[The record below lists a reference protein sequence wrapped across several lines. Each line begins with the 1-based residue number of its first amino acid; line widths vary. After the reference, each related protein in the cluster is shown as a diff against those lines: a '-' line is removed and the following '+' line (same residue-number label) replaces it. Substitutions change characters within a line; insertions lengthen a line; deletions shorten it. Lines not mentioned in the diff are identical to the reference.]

1 MKLLFLLLFV
11 TSTALC
17 APGPGPIGG
26 GGGVT
31 SVNGFTGAVVIE
43 TGSLAT
49 ALANQVIVAK
59 QNGQSFFVSATT
71 STIASAFTLSSTNDT
86 IIVGAGIWPAN
97 VIFTP
102 NNAHSFYL
110 ESGAIITNSGNV
122 NTFTD
127 AGANCGII
135 NIGGFG
141 SFQNSGSSTSIFA
154 ISGSGTQ
161 LNVQCGNITMSTPSL
176 SGTSIAAIRSNVGG
190 YINLHAAS
198 ISCSNCSAI
207 ESSGDGS
214 FFIQSDDLIATTGS
228 GISTTIIGNGFPG
241 NANQREIPHWLT
253 CKRFVSDP
261 NERVFYVP
269 NGINTQQGFF
279 YINADRIAGC
289 LEDGINSNSSIYVRN
304 QLWAPQMNH
313 DGSIPTS
320 TRTLSTWNCPTSY
333 YNVKAGT
340 VYTNGPSA
348 FVLAG
353 GEGFT
358 NQLVVVLSYF
368 DVDRIYGSSSI
379 NPSIISNP
387 GTQAEFHCPKV
398 YNLTGVGLVF
408 NGDALT
414 FIGDM
419 LGQSPS
425 VTLNARGC
433 FFLDSQING
442 ITPNS
447 NIYNY
452 FNSTFGGSI
461 DSGDTAPLIYPGPT
475 NVQPVSLATSGALYY
490 PDGSNLAT
498 PNSNP
503 SMALWYPDL
512 NVQLADAT
520 GNLYYSYFIGG
531 PSQFQPVLAD
541 VNGSLYWPSNT
552 PQSTLINTSGDL
564 FDFNNLLI
572 DDGAEIYYV
581 GGTQKVVDDNTIYY
595 SNNNIFTDA
604 NQIYAPDQT
613 PIVNG
618 TGSWIGPVIPWNQI
632 GSTPTTLAGYGITD
646 AVVKTTGTG
655 SASISANGL
664 LVGQMSET
672 NISTP
677 GTLVGDSPTVIPP
690 VNPPSFISWSAY
702 VKTTGTT
709 TLRLTAFATVTG
721 TAQVWGIKTIR

>member
-71 STIASAFTLSSTNDT
+71 STIASAFTSSSTNDT

-279 YINADRIAGC
+279 YINSDRIAGC
-289 LEDGINSNSSIYVRN
+289 VEDGLNSNSAIYIKS
-304 QLWAPQMNH
+304 QLWTPKINH
-313 DGSIPTS
+313 DGSTGIS
-320 TRTLSTWNCPTSY
+320 TRTVGVFNCPTSY
-333 YNVKAGT
+333 YNIKGGT
-340 VYTNGPSA
+340 MYANNVSA
-348 FVLAG
+348 FVIGG

-358 NQLVVVLSYF
+358 NQLVVSRSYF
-368 DVDRIYGSSSI
+368 DVDRIYTTGTNASI
-379 NPSIISNP
+379 TSNP
-387 GTQAEFHCPKV
+387 GCQATFNCPIL
-398 YNLTGVGLVF
+398 YNLNGVSLVF
-408 NGDALT
+408 NGDAFT
-414 FIGDM
+414 FIGDII
-419 LGQSPS
+419 GINPS

-433 FFLDSQING
+433 FFLNSEING
-442 ITPNS
+442 ITTNG
-447 NIYNY
+447 NVYNY
-452 FNSTFGGSI
+452 FNATFNGSV
-461 DSGDTAPLIYPGPT
+461 DQLDTASVLYPGPT
-475 NVQPVSLATSGALYY
+475 NSLPISLATNSSVNY
-490 PDGSNLAT
+490 PDGSELGGQG
-498 PNSNP
+498 SINP
-503 SMALWYPDL
+503 MSLWYPGGL
-512 NVQLADAT
+512 NLELADSG
-520 GNLYYSYFIGG
+520 GNLYYPFAPFESV
-531 PSQFQPVLAD
+531 PPTLVDS
-541 VNGSLYWPSNT
+541 NGNLYWPKQGANV
-552 PQSTLINTSGDL
+552 PFINQTGDI
-564 FDFNNLLI
+564 FDYSNLLI
-572 DDGAEIYYV
+572 SDGAAFYYV
-581 GGTQKVVDDNTIYY
+581 GGVHKVFDDNTVYY

-604 NQIYAPDQT
+604 SQIYAPDQT
-613 PIVNG
+613 PIING
-618 TGSWIGPVIPWNQI
+618 TGSWIGPAIPWGQI

-709 TLRLTAFATVTG
+709 TLRLTAIATVTG